1 MLKKFALASILIA
14 YIFMESLHGCPSVS
28 VKNLSLTG
36 HRWIRPSTG
45 PNTAAYL
52 TITSPTGQ
60 PDKLIKVECEYAT
73 TVELHNHIN
82 ENGIMKMRPVDY
94 IEIGKDPVSL
104 KPGSLHIMLMGLKDS
119 FQGKEKIPLTL
130 HFEKAGPITID
141 FSVKEP
147 DAKTDK
153 TPKRDKKEAAA

>member
-1 MLKKFALASILIA
+1 MKKIPALSAFIVSILVA
-14 YIFMESLHGCPSVS
+14 TASACPPVA
-28 VKNLSLTG
+28 VGELSITG
-36 HRWIRPSTG
+36 HRWVRPSTG

-52 TITSPTGQ
+52 TISSPSGQ
-60 PDKLIKVECEYAT
+60 PDKLIKVECEDAI

-82 ENGIMKMRPVDY
+82 DNGVMKMRPVPF

-130 HFEKAGPITID
+130 CFEKAGKDTLD
-141 FSVKEP
+141 FLVKVPEP
-147 DAKTDK
+147 TKAE
-153 TPKRDKKEAAA
+153 PAA